1 MAGGWA
7 EDGAVQK
14 QIDDTV
20 DDAIAQARSQLHHG
34 ESAEF
39 CEACGEPIP
48 LARRQALPGVIY
60 CINCQDTQDKKMS
73 AASGI
78 NRRGSKDSQLR

>member
-1 MAGGWA
+1 MAGGWF
-7 EDGAVQK
+7 EDGAIQQ

-20 DDAIAQARSQLHHG
+20 EDAIAQARSQLHHG

-39 CEACGEPIP
+39 CEDCGEAIP
-48 LARRQALPGVIY
+48 LARRKALSGVIY
-60 CINCQDTQDKKMS
+60 CVKCQEVHDRKTS